1 MEEMPSSQ
9 IILTFISFFF
19 NSCVENSL
27 QLREGEYLQTH
38 GRISPGA
45 SNPNMDET
53 LSSSR
58 SQSSEGH
65 GELGGWIQPRKEI
78 R

>member
-1 MEEMPSSQ
+1 MRKERRLVDAEGWKP
-9 IILTFISFFF
+9 LP
-19 NSCVENSL
+19 
-27 QLREGEYLQTH
+27 GEYLQTH